1 MESPFNMIIVG
12 MTNCGKTLYL
22 LNMLENEYKNHFDY
36 IVLVCPTLS
45 WNKTYLDW
53 RYINDTD
60 VIPMECEHDN
70 VDKFLHIISEI
81 YEGTNTLIILDDC
94 ASGQDVKN
102 RTSELVKL
110 AFSARHY
117 GLSTIVIT
125 QQLTSIA
132 KPYRENISKLTTF
145 YNTNRSDMK
154 SLFDDYLNGLDK
166 NEFDD
171 IVRKLKTNKY
181 ARLEIELRHPYDHKI
196 VAPQE

>member
-1 MESPFNMIIVG
+1 M
-12 MTNCGKTLYL
+12 
-22 LNMLENEYKNHFDY
+22 
-36 IVLVCPTLS
+36 
-45 WNKTYLDW
+45 
-53 RYINDTD
+53 
-60 VIPMECEHDN
+60 
-70 VDKFLHIISEI
+70 
-81 YEGTNTLIILDDC
+81 
-94 ASGQDVKN
+94 KN

-125 QQLTSIA
+125 QQLTAIA

-166 NEFDD
+166 NEFDN

>member
-1 MESPFNMIIVG
+1 METPFNMIILG
-12 MTNCGKTLYL
+12 MTNCGKTFYL

-45 WNKTYLDW
+45 WNKTYKRLK
-53 RYINDTD
+53 YLSDTD
-60 VIPMECEHDN
+60 VIPIECEHDN
-70 VDKFLHIISEI
+70 VDNFLHIISEI
-81 YEGTNTLIILDDC
+81 YRGSSTLVILDDC
-94 ASGQDVKN
+94 ASAQDVKN

-110 AFSARHY
+110 AFSTRHY

-145 YNTNRSDMK
+145 YTINRSDMK

-166 NEFDD
+166 NEFDN
-171 IVRKLKTNKY
+171 IVRKLRTNK
-181 ARLEIELRHPYDHKI
+181 
-196 VAPQE
+196 